1 MTTIHEPR
9 DCGCGGA
16 DHDECA
22 LANSYAAAHR
32 IIAAG
37 EDPVIARAEAI
48 GRDAGIAAASWI
60 FDGNTTVATCRHVL
74 AGITDGD
81 PMVLD
86 AYRLP
91 DLSGEFG
98 DPTPGTLA
106 IELDLD
112 EKDDDDADTLAAAC
126 SAWEDAAGEA
136 FWAEAERLARLML
149 GADEDDGAYYPGES
163 DSSYGPLS

>member
-1 MTTIHEPR
+1 MTFTIHEPR

-16 DHDECA
+16 DHDEGA
-22 LANSYAAAHR
+22 VANSYAAAHR

-86 AYRLP
+86 AWRLP

-98 DPTPGTLA
+98 DPRPATLG
-106 IELDLD
+106 
-112 EKDDDDADTLAAAC
+112 KDVDVGEQNAA
-126 SAWEDAAGEA
+126 E
-136 FWAEAERLARLML
+136 
-149 GADEDDGAYYPGES
+149 
-163 DSSYGPLS
+163 